1 MLDMDGLDGQP
12 VTAEELP
19 LLGVSPSSPLNSNPE
34 TVTFALESG
43 ESIEIFAV
51 TYIDDK
57 LLVAVPISVWNKR
70 VAQRLLPK
78 DFLQK
83 PVVVEVLACK
93 PEDPSSDLEEFKGR
107 VWMGF
112 IAPSY
117 LAKLEVVTEDVNF
130 DYPFKLGDSEE
141 LWPSPRGLVEAAVEH
156 FAFQSAEDLPHA
168 GASGSAVDARL
179 DRLESSVDRMAEMMT
194 QLVSAQQPPVVGRKS
209 VQKSVLQPDPLTAD
223 PGTSKFPLLDSSVV
237 HAALA
242 AGVNEDALLEMQKLI
257 GKGQPK
263 VKKLGE
269 PLMTLKPKA
278 KAGKVRNVLSESE
291 DEDGVNAGGSG
302 GVALAHPATGSDSML
317 GELTKIVKLL
327 TDDKMRKARVSKVE
341 AALEGISSSG
351 VTDGS
356 LGTGKKAAAA
366 RRALRSALQES
377 PEEIYG
383 LLEKLMLEDL
393 SHQTVTPGQPGP
405 VLCARA
411 WLEHRSRV
419 GAYKTSAYYCLV
431 SSRDSRFT
439 YLWKR
444 GCCTSPCRFVA
455 PDARSGGCRSR
466 QLGVGQ
472 RTEFRTRST
481 IRCIIPSPTSFC
493 GGRRSS
499 FFKTLRPSLGGGC
512 PLPSEGHRR
521 VCESQREVGPQR
533 QRRIWRSKPEAKTES
548 QVERVESVPRASRV
562 ISSESDAL
570 ISSTMVSDGS
580 L

>member
-19 LLGVSPSSPLNSNPE
+19 LLVVSPSSPLNSNPE

-366 RRALRSALQES
+366 RRAVRSALQES

-419 GAYKTSAYYCLV
+419 GAYKTSAYAAWSAAGILDSLISGNV
-431 SSRDSRFT
+431 AAARARAGLLLLMLDQAAADRGSWVLASELSLEQGPPFAALSHHLPPSVGDGEVPFSRLLDPRWAEVALCHLKDT
-439 YLWKR
+439 EEYVNRR
-444 GCCTSPCRFVA
+444 GKLGRKGN
-455 PDARSGGCRSR
+455 DESGD
-466 QLGVGQ
+466 
-472 RTEFRTRST
+472 
-481 IRCIIPSPTSFC
+481 
-493 GGRRSS
+493 
-499 FFKTLRPSLGGGC
+499 PSLKPKPKAKSKGSN
-512 PLPSEGHRR
+512 PSQGQGE
-521 VCESQREVGPQR
+521 
-533 QRRIWRSKPEAKTES
+533 
-548 QVERVESVPRASRV
+548 
-562 ISSESDAL
+562 
-570 ISSTMVSDGS
+570 
-580 L
+580 